1 MAENTHTEVPSKTH
15 FPPFEKEFFP
25 SQLFWLAII
34 FIVLY
39 LMMAKLAVPR
49 LEGIL
54 AARRKQVEGDL
65 AEAEHNRKQSDAAL
79 AAYEKQLADARNR
92 AQIVA
97 NETRDR
103 LNVQSEKA
111 RQELE
116 AKLNTKLAEAEKTIA
131 ATKTAAMANVHAI
144 AADAAAAIVQQLIGA
159 APSGAAV
166 ESAIT
171 DALKR

>member
-54 AARRKQVEGDL
+54 AALGLERIELVHLGQHAVSAHHHRLVQHHHACIVHVEGIRVVEGMCVRCP
-65 AEAEHNRKQSDAAL
+65 AH
-79 AAYEKQLADARNR
+79 
-92 AQIVA
+92 VA
-97 NETRDR
+97 F
-103 LNVQSEKA
+103 VW
-111 RQELE
+111 
-116 AKLNTKLAEAEKTIA
+116 
-131 ATKTAAMANVHAI
+131 V
-144 AADAAAAIVQQLIGA
+144 
-159 APSGAAV
+159 AV
-166 ESAIT
+166 RRHT
-171 DALKR
+171 